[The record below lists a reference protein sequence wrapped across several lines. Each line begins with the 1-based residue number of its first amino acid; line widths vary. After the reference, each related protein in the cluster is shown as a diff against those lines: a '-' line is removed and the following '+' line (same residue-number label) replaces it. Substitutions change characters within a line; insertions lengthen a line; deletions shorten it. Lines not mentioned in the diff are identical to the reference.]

1 MEKLYS
7 AVLAGKNRIE
17 VFDVQKGVKT
27 YTLNLG
33 NAEVINGPIV
43 TKNKMTIVVRELSGA
58 TRGKVYNLPK
68 GVLSYSFQ
76 ISNE

>member
-33 NAEVINGPIV
+33 SAEVINGPIV
-43 TKNKMTIVVRELSGA
+43 TKNKLTIVVKEPSGS

-68 GVLSYSFQ
+68 GVLSYTFQ
-76 ISNE
+76 ISDV